1 MSQSTNVCPVRSLEN
16 NVWAKSKDYKKAL
29 QSNLKDIFE
38 KILDE
43 LEQNPYQPPTEK
55 LLGYPIPTFSKR
67 VNIKHRIVYN
77 VDNENNVVKILSM
90 WSHYE
95 TI

>member
-1 MSQSTNVCPVRSLEN
+1 MYELKFTKQ
-16 NVWAKSKDYKKAL
+16 ASKDYKKAL

-43 LEQNPYQPPTEK
+43 LEQ
-55 LLGYPIPTFSKR
+55 
-67 VNIKHRIVYN
+67 IVYN

>member
-1 MSQSTNVCPVRSLEN
+1 MYELRFTKQ
-16 NVWAKSKDYKKAL
+16 ASKDYKKAF

-43 LEQNPYQPPTEK
+43 LEQHPYQAPTEK
-55 LLGYPIPTFSKR
+55 LLGYPVPTFSKR

-77 VDNENNVVKILSM
+77 VYDENRVVKILSM

-95 TI
+95 KI

>member
-1 MSQSTNVCPVRSLEN
+1 MYELRFTKQ
-16 NVWAKSKDYKKAL
+16 ASKDYKKAF

-43 LEQNPYQPPTEK
+43 LEQHPYQAPTEK
-55 LLGYPIPTFSKR
+55 LLGYPVPTFSKR
-67 VNIKHRIVYN
+67 ANIKHRIVYN
-77 VDNENNVVKILSM
+77 VDDENKVVKILSM

>member
-1 MSQSTNVCPVRSLEN
+1 MYELRFTKQ
-16 NVWAKSKDYKKAL
+16 ASKDYKKAL

-77 VDNENNVVKILSM
+77 VYNENNVVKILSM